1 MVTTF
6 LIIFQLGIDNNFIKF
21 RKTIDKRKF
30 KCDNTKV
37 QTNVF
42 KKKGM
47 EKIWEKKEQ
56 KI

>member
-42 KKKGM
+42 EKKGM